1 VTENDLIAQLNAD
14 FALQREDQRLRFVAS
29 AAGLPFIELWNH
41 NACATLSLQ
50 GAQLLSWQPSGET
63 DMLWLSNRAV
73 FAPGK
78 AIRGGIP
85 VCWPWFG
92 EHASQP
98 QYPAHGFARTAQWQ
112 VMGTHA
118 LGNGDTLVDLRLDTR
133 RLDADVQI
141 LWSTPTL
148 LDYRLTIGRTL
159 SLSLTTTNVAPEPI
173 TLSQAL
179 HTYFAVTDIRH
190 TTITGLDGH
199 DYLDKTDAFA
209 RKSQRGDVSIDGEI
223 DRLYLQSVEPVILTD
238 GRRRIRIDKSGS
250 HTTVVWNPWQAGAGR
265 LADMDDDGYRHMV
278 CIEAANAADDSITL
292 DGNDCHTLAV
302 SYTLV

>member
-1 VTENDLIAQLNAD
+1 MSNDLIAQLNAE

-50 GAQLLSWQPSGET
+50 GAQLLSWQPAGET
-63 DMLWLSNRAV
+63 DVLWLSNRAV

-98 QYPAHGFARTAQWQ
+98 QYPAHGFARIVPWQ

-118 LGNGDTLVDLRLDTR
+118 LDNGDTLVDLRLDTR
-133 RLDADVQI
+133 RLAADVQA
-141 LWSTPTL
+141 LWPTATL

-159 SLSLTTTNVAPEPI
+159 SLSLITTNVAAEPV

-179 HTYFAVTDIRH
+179 HTYFAVADIRL
-190 TTITGLDGH
+190 TTVTGLDGH
-199 DYLDKTDAFA
+199 DYLDKNDAFA
-209 RKSQRGDVSIDGEI
+209 RKTQQGDVNIRDEV
-223 DRLYLQSVEPVILTD
+223 DRLYLQSTEPVILAD
-238 GRRRIRIDKSGS
+238 GRRRIRIEKSGS
-250 HTTVVWNPWQAGAGR
+250 RTTVVWNPWQAGAGR
-265 LADMDDDGYRHMV
+265 LADMDDNGYCKFV
-278 CIEAANAADDSITL
+278 CIEAANAADDGVTL
-292 DGNDCHTLAV
+292 DGGQSHTLTA
-302 SYTLV
+302 SYTVV